1 MSFYSLQTRLT
12 TQREGFL
19 HTRVWSKDYQNA
31 CLWRGRVPR
40 IRSNY
45 DQRRWRWNCQ
55 LAKLGGMYKVRKCH
69 SLVFRYKLNRLLM
82 GRASCITMM
91 LLAHQSPHAGHYQ
104 TLHKNHKPNR
114 TLLDFVYCFPK
125 PLVDMCKIRWATQ
138 QREAVH
144 HKEMPGVDHMGIL
157 RQLQPAQEIAAIIEN
172 LNNQLYED
180 VKYLNVED
188 YPKVEV
194 LV

>member
-1 MSFYSLQTRLT
+1 MIC
-12 TQREGFL
+12 
-19 HTRVWSKDYQNA
+19 V
-31 CLWRGRVPR
+31 
-40 IRSNY
+40 
-45 DQRRWRWNCQ
+45 
-55 LAKLGGMYKVRKCH
+55 KL
-69 SLVFRYKLNRLLM
+69 FILL
-82 GRASCITMM
+82 
-91 LLAHQSPHAGHYQ
+91 
-104 TLHKNHKPNR
+104 
-114 TLLDFVYCFPK
+114 F
-125 PLVDMCKIRWATQ
+125 RWATQ

-157 RQLQPAQEIAAIIEN
+157 RQLRPAKEIAAIIEN